1 MSFDLHPDVQPLI
14 AARASLPQGQN
25 LAEDRQIWS
34 EYARANAVP
43 PPAGMIV
50 ENRMVPGRD
59 GNAVPIRIYT
69 PAGAGAKPAL
79 LYFHGGGFV
88 KGDCDTSDTN
98 GWGLAAETGAVV
110 ISVEYR
116 LAPEH
121 PYPAAL
127 HDCVAALEHV
137 AKNPGDYG
145 VDASRIGV
153 SGDSAGGNLAAAV
166 ALWARDHSGPALKC
180 QGLIYPC
187 LTDKLEFDSYQ
198 RNADA
203 PGLTT
208 SNMRGYWDKY
218 LGEAISG
225 ASTDPLATPM
235 VAADLTGLPPAYVL
249 VAEFDPLLDDGL
261 IYAAKLM
268 GFGVETGYYRAEGMI
283 HGFARARITGAHAA
297 KAFNAMT
304 DFLRA
309 KLHG

>member
-1 MSFDLHPDVQPLI
+1 M
-14 AARASLPQGQN
+14 
-25 LAEDRQIWS
+25 
-34 EYARANAVP
+34 
-43 PPAGMIV
+43 
-50 ENRMVPGRD
+50 
-59 GNAVPIRIYT
+59 
-69 PAGAGAKPAL
+69 
-79 LYFHGGGFV
+79 
-88 KGDCDTSDTN
+88 
-98 GWGLAAETGAVV
+98 
-110 ISVEYR
+110 
-116 LAPEH
+116 
-121 PYPAAL
+121 
-127 HDCVAALEHV
+127 AALEHV
-137 AKNPGDYG
+137 ARNSGDYG

-166 ALWARDHSGPALKC
+166 ALWARDHGGPALKC

-218 LGEAISG
+218 LGEAMSG